1 MRTIGIDLALT
12 AAHKAV
18 VADAQGHYLTPVFP
32 VQTTPADLERLLER
46 ARDGAPDT
54 PLQVVLEPTGMAWFP
69 FAVFFARHAVPTYL
83 VNSQEVADL
92 RRYYQRHAKSDRIDA
107 RVLVRLPIV
116 NPDKLHRLHLS
127 SATTLA
133 CQRAGALWAKQLDR
147 LDSQI
152 VALKN
157 RLEAIDRFAWPGL
170 VPQVFPAPFAPV
182 ARWFRRSWYDPRTVV
197 QVGGARIQH
206 EWGTTGLNAD
216 EAGRWA
222 DGLVRAAS
230 AVLALYGADSQYLDF
245 THLQAE
251 VRRDQDELEHLEQQ
265 HHQLRMDVV
274 RPLYRQI
281 HPSRALESL
290 KGVGQ
295 DSAAVY
301 ASFVGEVERFASV
314 RDFRGWSGLVPESA
328 QSGGSEAKGQHITQ
342 AGPNLIKKYAFID
355 AESARQWDPQI
366 AAIYYTQMVQRG
378 KHHNQA
384 VCACAT
390 HLLDRVLAVLRT
402 DQPYELRDVDGTP
415 VSVAEARAIVLKRYQ
430 VPTEVRRRT
439 TRRQRRER
447 TAQRA
452 EHQYERESRL
462 SKVRGEEDLPQAEA
476 RFPLRSV

>member
-12 AAHKAV
+12 ATHKAV
-18 VADAQGHYLTPVFP
+18 VADAQGHCLTPVFAFH
-32 VQTTPADLERLLER
+32 TTPADLERLLAR

-54 PLQVVLEPTGMAWFP
+54 PLQVVMEPTGMAWFP
-69 FAVFFARHAVPTYL
+69 MAAFFARHAIPTYL

-92 RRYYQRHAKSDRIDA
+92 RRYYQRHAKSDRIDT
-107 RVLVRLPIV
+107 RVLVRLPVV
-116 NPDKLHRLHLS
+116 NPEKLHRLHLS

-133 CQRAGALWAKQLDR
+133 CQRACKQLDR

-170 VPQVFPAPFAPV
+170 EQRVFAAPFASAP
-182 ARWFRRSWYDPRTVV
+182 RWFRRHWYDPRTVV
-197 QVGGARIQH
+197 DAGAAAIQH
-206 EWGTTGLNAD
+206 DWQASGLD
-216 EAGRWA
+216 VGDDGRWA
-222 DGLVRAAS
+222 SGLVHVAS
-230 AVLALYGADSQYLDF
+230 DVLALYGADSPFLDF
-245 THLQAE
+245 SQLQAE
-251 VRRDQDELEHLEQQ
+251 VLRDQTWLEELEQR

-281 HPSRALESL
+281 HPSRSLESL

-301 ASFVGEVERFASV
+301 ASFVGDAQRFGSV
-314 RDFRGWSGLVPESA
+314 RAFRGWSGLVPESA
-328 QSGGSEAKGQHITQ
+328 QSGSSEAKGQHITQ
-342 AGPNLIKKYAFID
+342 AGPDLVKKYAFMD

-390 HLLDRVLAVLRT
+390 HLLDRVLGVLRT

-415 VSVAEARAIVLKRYQ
+415 VSVAEARAIVVERYQ
-430 VPTEVRRRT
+430 VPAEVRRRT
-439 TRRQRRER
+439 TRRQRQQRKDR
-447 TAQRA
+447 RA
-452 EHQYERESRL
+452 EQIYERESRL
-462 SKVRGEEDLPQAEA
+462 R
-476 RFPLRSV
+476 

>member
-18 VADAQGHYLTPVFP
+18 ITDDQGRCLTPVFSFH
-32 VQTTPADLERLLER
+32 TTPADLEHLLAR
-46 ARDGAPDT
+46 AREGDPDT
-54 PLQVVLEPTGMAWFP
+54 PLQVVMEPTGMAWFP
-69 FAVFFARHAVPTYL
+69 IAVFFARHGVAIYL

-107 RVLVRLPIV
+107 RVLVRLPLV

-127 SATTLA
+127 TATTLA
-133 CQRAGALWAKQLDR
+133 CQRACKQLDR
-147 LDSQI
+147 LDGQI

-170 VPQVFPAPFAPV
+170 ERQVFAVPFAP
-182 ARWFRRSWYDPRTVV
+182 ATRWFRHHWYDPRAVV
-197 QVGGARIQH
+197 QAGAETIQRSWRTA
-206 EWGTTGLNAD
+206 ELDASDDGQ
-216 EAGRWA
+216 WA
-222 DGLVRAAS
+222 CALVRVAHD
-230 AVLALYGADSQYLDF
+230 VLAMYGADSPFLDF
-245 THLQAE
+245 AQVQAE
-251 VRRDQDELEHLEQQ
+251 VLRDQTWLEALEQQ
-265 HHQLRMDVV
+265 HHRLRMEVV

-281 HPSRALESL
+281 HPSRMLETL

-301 ASFVGEVERFASV
+301 VSFAGDVERFSSV
-314 RDFRGWSGLVPESA
+314 RDFRGWSGLVPASA
-328 QSGGSEAKGQHITQ
+328 QSGGSEAKGHHITQ
-342 AGPNLIKKYAFID
+342 AGPDLIKKYAFLD

-390 HLLDRVLAVLRT
+390 HLLDRVLAVLRA
-402 DQPYELRDVDGTP
+402 DAPYELRDVDGTP
-415 VSVAEARAIVLKRYQ
+415 VSVAEARAIVLERYQ
-430 VPTEVRRRT
+430 VPAEVRRRT
-439 TRRQRRER
+439 TRRQRQQR
-447 TAQRA
+447 TDQRA
-452 EHQYERESRL
+452 EQRYERESRL
-462 SKVRGEEDLPQAEA
+462 SKVRGESGLPQAEA

>member
-18 VADAQGHYLTPVFP
+18 VADAQGHFLTPVLTF
-32 VQTTPADLERLLER
+32 TTSPADLERLLAR
-46 ARDGAPDT
+46 ARDGAVDT
-54 PLQVVLEPTGMAWFP
+54 SLRVVMEPTGMAWFP
-69 FAVFFARHAVPTYL
+69 IAVFFARHGVPTYL

-92 RRYYQRHAKSDRIDA
+92 RRYYQRHAKSARIDA
-107 RVLVRLPIV
+107 RVLVRLPLV
-116 NPDKLHRLHLS
+116 NPDKLHRLHLPT
-127 SATTLA
+127 ATTLA
-133 CQRAGALWAKQLDR
+133 CQRACKQLDR
-147 LDSQI
+147 LDGQR

-157 RLEAIDRFAWPGL
+157 RIEALDRFAWPGL
-170 VPQVFPAPFAPV
+170 EPQIFAAPFAP
-182 ARWFRRSWYDPRTVV
+182 APRWFRRHWYDPRRVV
-197 QVGGARIQH
+197 QAGAELIRC
-206 EWGTTGLNAD
+206 EWQASGLDPDDDGN
-216 EAGRWA
+216 WA
-222 DGLVRAAS
+222 SHLVRLAGE
-230 AVLALYGADSQYLDF
+230 VLALYGADSPYLDF
-245 THLQAE
+245 AALQAE
-251 VRRDQDELEHLEQQ
+251 VGREQSWLEEVEQR
-265 HHQLRMDVV
+265 HHQLRMEVV

-301 ASFVGEVERFASV
+301 ASFVGAVERFTSV

-342 AGPNLIKKYAFID
+342 AGPDLVKKYAFLD

-402 DQPYELRDVDGTP
+402 DQPYELRDVDGRA
-415 VSVAEARAIVLKRYQ
+415 VRVAEARTIVLTRYQ
-430 VPTEVRRRT
+430 VPAEVRRRT
-439 TRRQRRER
+439 TRRQRQQR
-447 TAQRA
+447 TDQRA

-462 SKVRGEEDLPQAEA
+462 RKVRGESRLPQAEA
-476 RFPLRSV
+476 SFPLRSV